1 MIKKKYIWSLL
12 IFAISLQASD
22 YEKFV
27 EELIAKSFERNPSI
41 LSKKNA
47 IISSSY
53 SVDGARWQYYPTPS
67 LRAEND
73 DNGQRVV
80 TFSLQQPLWA
90 GGKIDATYDKTKIQ
104 EQIAKMNLN
113 ETKESLAISI
123 TQNIY
128 NLLSSYG
135 KTLVYADALR
145 RLEEHKNMITR
156 RINEGASPDSELLLI
171 NARLSQAQT
180 DYSMSL
186 ALQNK
191 TLVTLEQL
199 LAKKVTIEDFRDILP
214 KELNKL
220 ELTSKY
226 RDEDLMNKV
235 IEVNPSLEK
244 YSGQIKAQSYEI
256 DIKKAILYPTV
267 YAKYEKNWSDNNN
280 TNNNNN
286 NDSLFKLGVEYS
298 PGAGLSS
305 LSAIDT
311 AKADLLTLSRDK
323 DNLELEIK
331 QKINS
336 ELSDYEFTYNRY
348 DNYTLAVE
356 SNQQTCESYKRL
368 FVAGKR
374 SWLDVLNAERELI
387 NAQISLSDVQAY
399 LVTTPIKFR
408 IFSNELLKLKKDNN
422 EY

>member
-1 MIKKKYIWSLL
+1 
-12 IFAISLQASD
+12 
-22 YEKFV
+22 
-27 EELIAKSFERNPSI
+27 
-41 LSKKNA
+41 
-47 IISSSY
+47 
-53 SVDGARWQYYPTPS
+53 
-67 LRAEND
+67 
-73 DNGQRVV
+73 
-80 TFSLQQPLWA
+80 
-90 GGKIDATYDKTKIQ
+90 
-104 EQIAKMNLN
+104 
-113 ETKESLAISI
+113 
-123 TQNIY
+123 
-128 NLLSSYG
+128 LSSYG

-145 RLEEHKNMITR
+145 RLEDNKNMITR
-156 RINEGASPDSELLLI
+156 RINDGASPDSELLLI
-171 NARLSQAQT
+171 NARLSQAQI
-180 DYSMSL
+180 DYSTSL

-199 LAKKVTIEDFRDILP
+199 LAKKVTIEEFRDILP

-226 RDEDLMNKV
+226 SDGDLMNKV

-256 DIKKAILYPTV
+256 DIKKAVLYPTI
-267 YAKYEKNWSDNNN
+267 YTKYEKNWSDSNN
-280 TNNNNN
+280 TSNNN
-286 NDSLFKLGVEYS
+286 NDSLFKIGVEYS

-305 LSAIDT
+305 LSAIDS
-311 AKADLLTLSRDK
+311 AKADLLTLSRDRE
-323 DNLELEIK
+323 NMELELK

-356 SNQQTCESYKRL
+356 SNRQTQESYKRL
-368 FVAGKR
+368 FIAGKR

-387 NAQISLSDVQAY
+387 NSQISLSDVQAY
-399 LVTTPIKFR
+399 LVTTPIRFK